1 MYKFNYCI
9 ILAMI
14 LPLNVHAQ
22 RIESNSLVEIDNQ
35 KNADIVK
42 INQLWKDYLLSAPDS
57 LYNNPYWN
65 QDDKAKYKSYD
76 LLRSEGYMELY
87 GLAKYG
93 ELKNLVLSIK
103 PLDDKFYDIHSMY
116 YWGHFKQYPYVL
128 CTTHVL
134 SFKDANGSF
143 VLGNWLDYYSRNW
156 KTATKGCIT
165 FHYQTSKRNKDKM
178 KKAVQFLAFLQEK
191 FDIDVK
197 HLDVYISD
205 GFRESQR
212 LKGYGY
218 DIGETA
224 VSSTMDQGGT
234 TDIDNNII
242 YSNAVQG
249 EFYQHEMMRF
259 VRLKYRRAHHLLT
272 DGLSEYY
279 SENPQIIG
287 IPIQNHFRDLSEYL
301 AQHPEIDLKIWDR
314 FDTGNLTQ
322 KNYLIGLVIVDLIEK
337 RCGHNT
343 LLKALE
349 TVHTDEELLQFFEK
363 ELNIK
368 EKDIDSIIRT
378 AVSHYA
384 ESGTFDK

>member
-1 MYKFNYCI
+1 MNKFNYCI

-14 LPLNVHAQ
+14 LSLNVHAQ

-35 KNADIVK
+35 KNTDIVK
-42 INQLWKDYLLSAPDS
+42 INQLWHDYLLSAPDS

-93 ELKNLVLSIK
+93 ELKNFVLSIK

-116 YWGHFKQYPYVL
+116 YWGHFTQYPYVL

-156 KTATKGCIT
+156 KTTTKGCIT
-165 FHYQTSKRNKDKM
+165 FHYQTYKRNKDKM

-224 VSSTMDQGGT
+224 VSSTMDLGGT

-301 AQHPEIDLKIWDR
+301 AQHPEKYGIA
-314 FDTGNLTQ
+314 
-322 KNYLIGLVIVDLIEK
+322 LI
-337 RCGHNT
+337 R
-343 LLKALE
+343 E
-349 TVHTDEELLQFFEK
+349 T
-363 ELNIK
+363 
-368 EKDIDSIIRT
+368 
-378 AVSHYA
+378 
-384 ESGTFDK
+384 